1 MRNGE
6 RKTLTVTIGE
16 LSDDELSAGGP
27 THRADEIGLTEQAWT
42 PHLAERL
49 HARPGEGV
57 VVTEVQPGSVAAMAA
72 IEPGAI
78 ILQVDRT
85 KVSGPAEFRT

>member
-1 MRNGE
+1 VRNGE

-27 THRADEIGLTEQAWT
+27 THCADEVGLTEQAWT

-49 HARPGEGV
+49 HARLGEGV
-57 VVTEVQPGSVAAMAA
+57 VVT
-72 IEPGAI
+72 
-78 ILQVDRT
+78 
-85 KVSGPAEFRT
+85 